1 MNSRSTLFSV
11 LIMAACLTQF
21 AADIYAPSIPAMAR
35 DFEASIDSVQ
45 WSMSIYMF
53 GVAVS
58 QLVYG
63 PLSEGIGRK
72 PPMIFGLLIML
83 IGSIVCA
90 MTISIDLVIFGRFVQ
105 GIGAGACA
113 SLWRSVFRDSFSK
126 EELAQYS
133 SYLVTA
139 VMFVIPTA
147 PLIGGYLQQYFG
159 WYASFVFMTIYSI
172 IALFGVIFGFRE
184 TNTSYHISKLKMKFV
199 VSKYLILLRSPTF
212 MGMTCGTFLTYGA
225 FFSWFVIGP
234 VLLIDRLGI
243 SPMEFGWLTFICGGI
258 SYGLAGFINGRL
270 VKTWGM
276 TAMLRIGW
284 GSMIISGIAMILGY
298 YLAGM
303 NIWYI
308 MIPVVLLFFG
318 STFIWPNAFA
328 TAFSPF
334 GDIAGYAG
342 ALYGFMQVSGAAVL
356 AAFAAYLPDD
366 NQLILAITIIITSTT
381 SWLLYELL
389 VRNDINQT

>member
-35 DFEASIDSVQ
+35 AFEASIDSVQ

-53 GVAVS
+53 GAAVS

-72 PPMIFGLLIML
+72 PSIIFGLLIML

-90 MTISIDLVIFGRFVQ
+90 MTVSMDLVIFGRFVQ
-105 GIGAGACA
+105 GTGAGACA
-113 SLWRSVFRDSFSK
+113 SLWRSVFRDSFSR
-126 EELAQYS
+126 EELAQYG
-133 SYLVTA
+133 SYLVIA

-159 WYASFVFMTIYSI
+159 WYASFVFMIIYSI
-172 IALFGVIFGFRE
+172 IALFGVVLGFRE
-184 TNTSYHISKLKMKFV
+184 TNINYHISKLKMKFV
-199 VSKYLILLRSPTF
+199 ISKYLILLRSPIF
-212 MGMTCGTFLTYGA
+212 MGTTCGTFLTYGA
-225 FFSWFVIGP
+225 FFSWFVVGP

-258 SYGLAGFINGRL
+258 SYGFAGFINGRL
-270 VKTWGM
+270 VKRWGM
-276 TAMLRIGW
+276 TAMLRLGW
-284 GSMIISGIAMILGY
+284 GIMIASGVVMILGY

-303 NIWYI
+303 NIWFI

-328 TAFSPF
+328 VAFSPF

-366 NQLILAITIIITSTT
+366 NQLILAITITITSIV
-381 SWLLYELL
+381 SWLLYELA
-389 VRNDINQT
+389 VNNASCE

>member
-21 AADIYAPSIPAMAR
+21 AADIYAPSIPAIAR
-35 DFEASIDSVQ
+35 AFGASIDSVQ

-72 PPMIFGLLIML
+72 PPIIFGLLIML
-83 IGSIVCA
+83 IGSIVCV
-90 MTISIDLVIFGRFVQ
+90 MTVNMGLLIFGRFVQ
-105 GIGAGACA
+105 GTGAGACA

-133 SYLVTA
+133 SYLVIA

-172 IALFGVIFGFRE
+172 IALFGVILGFRE
-184 TNTSYHISKLKMKFV
+184 TNVNYHISKLKMKFV
-199 VSKYLILLRSPTF
+199 ISKYLILLRSPIF
-212 MGMTCGTFLTYGA
+212 MGTTCGTFLTYGA
-225 FFSWFVIGP
+225 VFSWFIVGP

-243 SPMEFGWLTFICGGI
+243 LPMEFGWLTFICGVI
-258 SYGLAGFINGRL
+258 SYGFAGFINGKL
-270 VKTWGM
+270 VKRWGM
-276 TAMLRIGW
+276 TAMLRLGW
-284 GSMIISGIAMILGY
+284 GIMIASGVVMILGY
-298 YLAGM
+298 YLAVM
-303 NIWYI
+303 NIWFI

-328 TAFSPF
+328 VAFSPF

-356 AAFAAYLPDD
+356 AAFAAYLPDN
-366 NQLILAITIIITSTT
+366 NQLILAITITITSVV
-381 SWLLYELL
+381 SWLLYELA
-389 VRNDINQT
+389 VNNANCE

>member
-90 MTISIDLVIFGRFVQ
+90 MTIIIDLVIFGRFVQ

-172 IALFGVIFGFRE
+172 RHL
-184 TNTSYHISKLKMKFV
+184 SY
-199 VSKYLILLRSPTF
+199 
-212 MGMTCGTFLTYGA
+212 
-225 FFSWFVIGP
+225 
-234 VLLIDRLGI
+234 
-243 SPMEFGWLTFICGGI
+243 
-258 SYGLAGFINGRL
+258 
-270 VKTWGM
+270 
-276 TAMLRIGW
+276 
-284 GSMIISGIAMILGY
+284 
-298 YLAGM
+298 
-303 NIWYI
+303 
-308 MIPVVLLFFG
+308 
-318 STFIWPNAFA
+318 
-328 TAFSPF
+328 
-334 GDIAGYAG
+334 
-342 ALYGFMQVSGAAVL
+342 
-356 AAFAAYLPDD
+356 
-366 NQLILAITIIITSTT
+366 
-381 SWLLYELL
+381 
-389 VRNDINQT
+389 

>member
-1 MNSRSTLFSV
+1 M
-11 LIMAACLTQF
+11 
-21 AADIYAPSIPAMAR
+21 
-35 DFEASIDSVQ
+35 E
-45 WSMSIYMF
+45 
-53 GVAVS
+53 
-58 QLVYG
+58 
-63 PLSEGIGRK
+63 
-72 PPMIFGLLIML
+72 
-83 IGSIVCA
+83 
-90 MTISIDLVIFGRFVQ
+90 
-105 GIGAGACA
+105 
-113 SLWRSVFRDSFSK
+113 
-126 EELAQYS
+126 
-133 SYLVTA
+133 
-139 VMFVIPTA
+139 
-147 PLIGGYLQQYFG
+147 
-159 WYASFVFMTIYSI
+159 
-172 IALFGVIFGFRE
+172 
-184 TNTSYHISKLKMKFV
+184 FV

-225 FFSWFVIGP
+225 FFSWFVIGS

-284 GSMIISGIAMILGY
+284 GSMIISGIVMILGY

-366 NQLILAITIIITSTT
+366 NQLILAITITITSTT